1 MTDEGQEKVTTV
13 RVRDCTCPGSPHP
26 DGDLVYLN
34 PSLPFLGGVA
44 ARSVLAAFGDPVVA
58 EETLGRVY
66 LRHGVIGW
74 NLLDARGRP
83 RTFSAEGVEAEFP
96 WSTGGRAIVEA
107 CDDLYQE
114 EILAPLRERLGLLS
128 EPGSMEPIRQ
138 ETSRTKRSTSKRRK
152 PS

>member
-1 MTDEGQEKVTTV
+1 MTDEGQKPTTV
-13 RVRDCTCPGSPHP
+13 RARDCTCPGTPHP
-26 DGDLVYLN
+26 DGDEVYLH

-66 LRHGVIGW
+66 LRHGIAGW
-74 NLLDARGRP
+74 NLLDGRKRP
-83 RTFSAEGVEAEFP
+83 RPCTPDAIEAEFS
-96 WSTGGRAIVEA
+96 WRGGGRAIVEA

-114 EILAPLRERLGLLS
+114 EILAPLRERLGQLS
-128 EPGSMEPIRQ
+128 ELGSMGTTPE